1 MKDRASRRAMPRMS
15 AVLLFCSLAVAA
27 HAAINET
34 GIEEPNLAGFD
45 RLMREFMAE
54 NHVPG
59 AELAVARHEKLIYAR
74 GFGLADTATRQPVE
88 PTSLFRI
95 ASITKP
101 FTAVAV
107 LQLVEKGKL
116 KLNDRPFE
124 MLGLVPFLE
133 SGAQVDKRIYR
144 ITVEQLLHHRGGFD
158 RDKSFDPMFDSV
170 HIARALHVQP
180 PANQEAIIRYMM
192 GRPLDFE
199 PGTREAYSNFGYC
212 VLGRVIERV
221 SGQRYEQY
229 VRDHVLAPLRIHDM
243 RLGHTLI
250 DERFPSEVHYYDL
263 QNRTGGSVFPPTIG
277 KQVPLP
283 YGAWDIEAMDSH
295 GGWIASAVDLVRFGS
310 SLNNRSNCP
319 ILRASSIETLFSRP
333 HLGAGEKP
341 PKPNDLYYACGWEVT
356 PAGRGRINTWHN
368 GALDGTSTLL
378 VRRFDGLTWAVV
390 FNARSNPQAK
400 DLSGLIDGKL
410 HKVAN
415 EVKKWPERDLFGKL
429 LGTGA
434 R

>member
-1 MKDRASRRAMPRMS
+1 MKNKS
-15 AVLLFCSLAVAA
+15 APGAILGLGVLLLTCCLASAL
-27 HAAINET
+27 HAAISET
-34 GIEEPNLAGFD
+34 GVEDANLAGFD

-59 AELAVARHEKLIYAR
+59 AELAVARHEKLVYAR
-74 GFGLADTATRQPVE
+74 GFGLADTATHQPVE

-101 FTAVAV
+101 FTAVAI
-107 LQLVEKGKL
+107 LQLVEQGKL
-116 KLNDRPFE
+116 KLNDRPFQ
-124 MLGLVPFLE
+124 MLGLVPYLE
-133 SGAQVDKRIYR
+133 PGAKVDKRIYR
-144 ITVEQLLHHRGGFD
+144 ITVEELLHHRGGFD

-199 PGTREAYSNFGYC
+199 PGTREVYSNFGYC

-221 SGQRYEQY
+221 SGQRYDQY
-229 VRDHVLAPLRIHDM
+229 VRDHVLAPLRIRDM
-243 RLGHTLI
+243 RLGHTLLN
-250 DERFPSEVHYYDL
+250 ERFPSEVHYYDL
-263 QNRTGGSVFPPTIG
+263 QNRTGSSVFPPTIG

-310 SLNNRSNCP
+310 SLNNRNNCP
-319 ILRASSIETLFSRP
+319 ILHASSIETLFSRP
-333 HLGAGEKP
+333 RLGADEKP
-341 PKPNDLYYACGWEVT
+341 PKPENPFYACGWEVR
-356 PAGRGRINTWHN
+356 PVGKGRVNTWHN

-378 VRRFDGLTWAVV
+378 VRRFDGLTWGVV
-390 FNARSNPQAK
+390 FNTRSNPQGK

-410 HKVAN
+410 HKVAD
-415 EVKKWPERDLFGKL
+415 EVKKWPDHDLFGKF
-429 LGTGA
+429 LGPAA

>member
-1 MKDRASRRAMPRMS
+1 MKNNLTCGVNLGLV
-15 AVLLFCSLAVAA
+15 VLLLTCCLASTL
-27 HAAINET
+27 HAAISET
-34 GIEEPNLAGFD
+34 GVEDANLAGFD

-59 AELAVARHEKLIYAR
+59 AELAVARHEKLVYAR

-101 FTAVAV
+101 FTAVAI
-107 LQLVEKGKL
+107 LQLVEQGKL
-116 KLNDRPFE
+116 KLNDRPFQ
-124 MLGLVPFLE
+124 MLGFVPYLE
-133 SGAQVDKRIYR
+133 PGAKVDNRIYR
-144 ITVEQLLHHRGGFD
+144 ITVEELLHHRGGFD

-170 HIARALHVQP
+170 HIARMLHVQP
-180 PANQEAIIRYMM
+180 PANQQAIIRYMM

-199 PGTREAYSNFGYC
+199 PGAREAYSNFGYC

-221 SGQRYEQY
+221 SGQRYDQY
-229 VRDHVLAPLRIHDM
+229 IREHVLAPLRIHDM
-243 RLGHTLI
+243 RLGHTLLN
-250 DERFPSEVHYYDL
+250 ERFPSEVHYYDL

-319 ILRASSIETLFSRP
+319 ILHASSIETIFSRP
-333 HLGAGEKP
+333 RLGGDEK
-341 PKPNDLYYACGWEVT
+341 PKPNDPFYACGWEVR
-356 PAGRGRINTWHN
+356 PVGKGQVNTWHN

-390 FNARSNPQAK
+390 FNTRSNPQGK

-410 HKVAN
+410 HKVAD
-415 EVKKWPERDLFGKL
+415 EVKKWPERDLFGKFL
-429 LGTGA
+429 STGA

>member
-1 MKDRASRRAMPRMS
+1 MKNRLTRGLILGLGVVLCTCCLAS
-15 AVLLFCSLAVAA
+15 VL
-27 HAAINET
+27 HAALPET
-34 GIEEPNLAGFD
+34 GVEDPNLASFD

-54 NHVPG
+54 NQVPG
-59 AELAVARHEKLIYAR
+59 AELAVARHEKLVYAR
-74 GFGLADTATRQPVE
+74 GFGLADTATRAPVE

-101 FTAVAV
+101 FTAVAI
-107 LQLVEKGKL
+107 LQLIEKGKL
-116 KLNDRPFE
+116 KLNERPFQT
-124 MLGLVPFLE
+124 LGLVPYLE
-133 SGAQVDKRIYR
+133 PGAHVDNRIYR
-144 ITVEQLLHHRGGFD
+144 ITVEELLHHRGGFD

-170 HIARALHVQP
+170 HIARALHMQP
-180 PANQEAIIRYMM
+180 PANQQAIIRFMM

-221 SGQRYEQY
+221 SGQRYDQY
-229 VRDHVLAPLRIHDM
+229 VRDHVLAPIRIDDM
-243 RLGHTLI
+243 RLGHTLLN
-250 DERFPSEVHYYDL
+250 ERFPSEVHYYDL
-263 QNRTGGSVFPPTIG
+263 QNRTGGSVFPPMIG
-277 KQVPLP
+277 KQMPLP

-295 GGWIASAVDLVRFGS
+295 GGWLASAVDLVRFGS

-319 ILRASSIETLFSRP
+319 ILHASSIETLFSRP
-333 HLGAGEKP
+333 RLGADEKP
-341 PKPNDLYYACGWEVT
+341 PKPDDPFYACGWEVR
-356 PAGRGRINTWHN
+356 PVGKGRVNTWHN

-390 FNARSNPQAK
+390 FNTRSNPQGK

-410 HKVAN
+410 HKAAD
-415 EVKKWPERDLFGKL
+415 EVKKWPERDLFAKF
-429 LGTGA
+429 LGTGS